1 MKYLLFVPFM
11 YFSLSSTAQ
20 TCITRDSTFQNFNEK
35 LVHSEVVLID
45 SVSQAELIRR
55 AKNWGGTA
63 FVNFN
68 EVLVAETDNQLVFN
82 YITSNSGGMITS
94 KEYIRLVVQFKD
106 GRIKASFFDD
116 GNVFTPSTQYA
127 AAVAA
132 RTYYY
137 TNTYKD
143 SETMLCEKGM
153 TKAVYQIHK
162 NFKKGILSTMDELKS
177 ALQKSA
183 TVVDDDGF

>member
-1 MKYLLFVPFM
+1 MKYLLFFPFL
-11 YFSLSSTAQ
+11 FLSVSSMAQ
-20 TCITRDSTFQNFNEK
+20 NCLTRDSIFQNFDEK
-35 LVHSEVVLID
+35 LIYSEVVLID

-63 FVNFN
+63 FVNLK

-94 KEYIRLVVQFKD
+94 KEYIRFY
-106 GRIKASFFDD
+106 DD
-116 GNVFTPSTQYA
+116 GNVFTPSTQYSA
-127 AAVAA
+127 SVAA

-137 TNTYKD
+137 TNTYKEP
-143 SETMLCEKGM
+143 ETTLCEKGM
-153 TKAVYQIHK
+153 SKAAYQIHK
-162 NFKKGILSTMDELKS
+162 SFRKGVISTMEELKS

-183 TVVDDDGF
+183 AVLNDDF

>member
-1 MKYLLFVPFM
+1 MKYLLILPFIVL
-11 YFSLSSTAQ
+11 SLSTTAQ
-20 TCITRDSTFQNFNEK
+20 NCLTRDSIFQNFDEK
-35 LVHSEVVLID
+35 LIHSEVVLID

-63 FVNFN
+63 FVNLK

-82 YITSNSGGMITS
+82 YISSNAGGMIAS

-106 GRIKASFFDD
+106 GRIKASFYDD
-116 GNVFTPSTQYA
+116 GNVYTPSTQYSS
-127 AAVAA
+127 AVAA

-137 TNTYKD
+137 TNTYKEP
-143 SETMLCEKGM
+143 ETILCEKGLS
-153 TKAVYQIHK
+153 KAAYQIHK
-162 NFKKGILSTMDELKS
+162 SFKKGTLSTMSELKT

-183 TVVDDDGF
+183 DVVNDDF

>member
-1 MKYLLFVPFM
+1 MKYLLFFPFL
-11 YFSLSSTAQ
+11 FLSVSGKAQ
-20 TCITRDSTFQNFNEK
+20 NCLTRDSIFQNFDEK
-35 LVHSEVVLID
+35 LVYSEVVLID

-63 FVNFN
+63 FVNLK

-82 YITSNSGGMITS
+82 YIASNSGGMITS
-94 KEYIRLVVQFKD
+94 KEYIRLVIQFKD
-106 GRIKASFFDD
+106 GRIKASFYDD
-116 GNVFTPSTQYA
+116 GNVFTPSTQYS

-137 TNTYKD
+137 TNTYKEP
-143 SETMLCEKGM
+143 ETTLCEKGM
-153 TKAVYQIHK
+153 SKAAYQIHK
-162 NFKKGILSTMDELKS
+162 SFRKGVISTMEELKS

-183 TVVDDDGF
+183 AVLDDDF